1 MEVKLMTIHQ
11 TMLLLAGTCL
21 LGGCTA
27 TITPR
32 GEIYTEAYLPAE
44 TVVVESYT
52 TPVVV
57 PVAAPRPLGPL
68 ASAPRPHSSGPR
80 LHTATPRPGSQPQTG
95 IHRPSERQQGDPDR
109 GTGSARRYRYSR
121 EV

>member
-1 MEVKLMTIHQ
+1 MEITLMTIHQ
-11 TMLLLAGTCL
+11 TMLLLASTCL

-57 PVAAPRPLGPL
+57 PVAVPRPVGPL
-68 ASAPRPHSSGPR
+68 ASVPRHRFGG
-80 LHTATPRPGSQPQTG
+80 HQPKAVV
-95 IHRPSERQQGDPDR
+95 HRPTGHKQPAVGHTSKGLGGKKPGKPAGPQG
-109 GTGSARRYRYSR
+109 RR
-121 EV
+121 

>member
-1 MEVKLMTIHQ
+1 MTIHQ
-11 TMLLLAGTCL
+11 TMLLLASTCF

-52 TPVVV
+52 APVVV
-57 PVAAPRPLGPL
+57 PVVTHRPVGPL
-68 ASAPRPHSSGPR
+68 ASVPHHRFGGP
-80 LHTATPRPGSQPQTG
+80 QPKALT
-95 IHRPSERQQGDPDR
+95 HRPIGHKQPAAGAGHAPKGPGKKTPGRPFGRQG
-109 GTGSARRYRYSR
+109 RR
-121 EV
+121 

>member
-1 MEVKLMTIHQ
+1 MTIHQ
-11 TMLLLAGTCL
+11 TMLLLASTCL

-57 PVAAPRPLGPL
+57 PVAIPRPVGPL
-68 ASAPRPHSSGPR
+68 ASVPRHHGG
-80 LHTATPRPGSQPQTG
+80 HQPKAVV
-95 IHRPSERQQGDPDR
+95 HRP
-109 GTGSARRYRYSR
+109 TGHKQPAAGHASKGKNPGKPSKPHGRR
-121 EV
+121 